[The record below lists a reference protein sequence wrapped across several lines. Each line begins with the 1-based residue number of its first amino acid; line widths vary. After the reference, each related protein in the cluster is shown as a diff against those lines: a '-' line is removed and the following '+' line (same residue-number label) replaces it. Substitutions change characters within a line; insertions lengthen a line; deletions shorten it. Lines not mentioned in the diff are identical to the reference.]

1 MQDGV
6 ERPVCYY
13 SKSLTDAQQRYLT
26 HNRELYAIVEA
37 CRWWRPYIE
46 GTCCKVLTDHEPLE
60 HIFTQHDLN
69 KWQCRWVEKLAETSI
84 KIVYRPGKEA
94 TVPDALSRR
103 LQMAAEAAVVAAQ
116 TTFAR
121 INTVLVEPWF
131 LQRLSK
137 A

>member
-1 MQDGV
+1 MHSQSLCL
-6 ERPVCYY
+6 VC
-13 SKSLTDAQQRYLT
+13 TAQQWYPT
-26 HNRELYAIVEA
+26 HDRELYAIVEA

-46 GTCCKVLTDHEPLE
+46 GTRCKVLTDHEPLE
-60 HIFTQHDLN
+60 HVFTQRDLN
-69 KWQCRWVEKLAETSI
+69 KRQCRWVEKLADTSI
-84 KIVYRPGKEA
+84 EIVYRPGKEA

-103 LQMAAEAAVVAAQ
+103 PQTAAEAAAVAAQ

-131 LQRLSK
+131 LQRLSE

>member
-1 MQDGV
+1 MA
-6 ERPVCYY
+6 CLLL
-13 SKSLTDAQQRYLT
+13 SKSLTDAQQWYPT
-26 HNRELYAIVEA
+26 HDCKLYTIIEA
-37 CRWWRPYIE
+37 CQRWRPYIE
-46 GTCCKVLTDHEPLE
+46 GTHCKVLTDHEPLE
-60 HIFTQHDLN
+60 HIFTQCDLN
-69 KWQCRWVEKLAETSI
+69 KQQCRWVKKLADTSI

-103 LQMAAEAAVVAAQ
+103 PQTAAESTAVATQ